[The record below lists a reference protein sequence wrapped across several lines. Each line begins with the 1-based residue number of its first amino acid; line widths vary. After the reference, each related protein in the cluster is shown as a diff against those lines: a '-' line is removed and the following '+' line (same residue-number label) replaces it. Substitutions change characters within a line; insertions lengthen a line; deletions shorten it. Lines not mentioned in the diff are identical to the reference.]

1 MTAIKLDGKQLALKM
16 QQEMMQEVSLF
27 KEKNNTVPKL
37 VVVLVG
43 SDSASCVYVNHKMT
57 YAQKVGFQ
65 SEVIKLPKTVSQQ
78 ELLDQIEKLNLDN
91 DVNGILVQL
100 PLPQHIDEQ
109 KVLVSIVAE
118 KDVDGFH
125 PINVGNFVL
134 GNDSTIPC
142 TPYGIMKLL
151 KEYNIDVS
159 GKLAVVIGRSNIV
172 GKPMATLLQRENA
185 TVIMAHS
192 KTQQLRELTKQA
204 DVVVVAI
211 GRGNFIDESYIKDG
225 AIVIDVGMNRD
236 ENGQLIGDV
245 HPNVME
251 KASYMTPVPGGVGP
265 MTVTMLIKQTLE
277 QAKKQV

>member
-1 MTAIKLDGKQLALKM
+1 MTAIKLDGKQLALKI
-16 QQEMMQEVSLF
+16 QQEMIEEVSVF
-27 KEKNNTVPKL
+27 KTQYHKAPKL

-43 SDSASCVYVNHKMT
+43 ENPASCVYVNHKMT

-65 SEVIKLPKTVSQQ
+65 SEVIKLPETVSQE
-78 ELLDQIEKLNLDN
+78 ELLNEIERLNNDN

-100 PLPQHIDEQ
+100 PLPKHIDEQ
-109 KVLVSIVAE
+109 TVLVSIAAQ

-125 PINVGNFVL
+125 PTNVGNFVL

-142 TPYGIMKLL
+142 TPYGIMELL
-151 KEYNIDVS
+151 KEYQIDVA
-159 GKLAVVIGRSNIV
+159 GKLAVVVGRSNIV

-192 KTQQLRELTKQA
+192 KTQELKALTKQA
-204 DVVVVAI
+204 DIVVVAI
-211 GRGNFIDESYIKDG
+211 GRGNFIDDSYINDG

-236 ENGQLIGDV
+236 ENGKLIGDV
-245 HPNVME
+245 HPNVMD

-265 MTVTMLIKQTLE
+265 MTVTMLIKQTME